1 MPIGLDNI
9 DSYLKILFWD
19 YSTSDNQDVIGKIY
33 KIIENYNKLYSRHT
47 RMNNL
52 QPVYIAIIN
61 SEYND
66 LYDNYEVPE
75 THHGSLEDYKKH
87 IWNKTVI

>member
-1 MPIGLDNI
+1 
-9 DSYLKILFWD
+9 
-19 YSTSDNQDVIGKIY
+19 
-33 KIIENYNKLYSRHT
+33 
-47 RMNNL
+47 MNNL